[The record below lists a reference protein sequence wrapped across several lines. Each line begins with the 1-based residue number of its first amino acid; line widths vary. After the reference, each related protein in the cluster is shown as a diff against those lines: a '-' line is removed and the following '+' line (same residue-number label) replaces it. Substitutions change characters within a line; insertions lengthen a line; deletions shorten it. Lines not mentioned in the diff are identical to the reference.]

1 LCCIEIPNAE
11 NTEVYNSLPLKAKIP
26 SATESF
32 RVDLCSIAFASLKGK
47 M

>member
-1 LCCIEIPNAE
+1 MQKTLK
-11 NTEVYNSLPLKAKIP
+11 YNSLPLKAKIP